1 MTFKP
6 SQGSKQEQALQHLQA
21 QPSGT
26 KLSCADF
33 VATFGWDSSN
43 VKNYL
48 QSLIRHDLV
57 VAEPMADSRKQCYRL
72 AVQGK
77 PPADA
82 FEADE
87 RRGGQPLQRIVP
99 AAQAPRPAT
108 RSPASV
114 FHQAGPQAPAS
125 AVWKAAKTDK
135 RSSAPKRATTPQQLT
150 AVVATRATERE
161 PRIACA
167 VFNTGEMLLELP
179 GKPPLR
185 LDRDQCADLLRWLQK
200 VQPTIHTETA

>member
-1 MTFKP
+1 MTYKP
-6 SQGSKQEQALQHLQA
+6 TPGSKTAQALEHLQA
-21 QPSGT
+21 QPGGT
-26 KLSCADF
+26 KLTCADF

-48 QSLIRHDLV
+48 KSLLDHGIV
-57 VAEPMADSRKQCYRL
+57 VAEQVGDTRKQCYQL
-72 AVQGK
+72 PVAGK

-99 AAQAPRPAT
+99 ATQAPKPSA

-114 FHQAGPQAPAS
+114 FHQAGAQAPAS
-125 AVWKAAKTDK
+125 AVWKAAKSGK
-135 RSSAPKRATTPQQLT
+135 PAAPKRTSAPQQLT
-150 AVVATRATERE
+150 TVVATRPTERE

-179 GKPPLR
+179 GQPPLR
-185 LDRDQCADLLRWLQK
+185 LDRDQSADLLRWLQK
-200 VQPTIHTETA
+200 VQPTIHSEIA